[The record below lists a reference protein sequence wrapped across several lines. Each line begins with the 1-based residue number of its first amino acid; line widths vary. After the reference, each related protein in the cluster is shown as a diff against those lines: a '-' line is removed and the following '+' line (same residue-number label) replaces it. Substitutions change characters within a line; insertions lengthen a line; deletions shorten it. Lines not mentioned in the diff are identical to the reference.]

1 MLLRIIV
8 LVLVLVLIIYGL
20 RVIRR
25 SINDFIQKDD
35 DQKLKRDRADRDKGN
50 IVDLTRDKDGV
61 YRPGEKPE
69 DEKDNDKSA

>member
-1 MLLRIIV
+1 MWLRVLV

-20 RVIRR
+20 RAIRR

-35 DQKLKRDRADRDKGN
+35 DQKLKRDRQDRDHGN

-61 YRPGEKPE
+61 YRPGEKS
-69 DEKDNDKSA
+69 DEKKDNDKSA